1 VPEGGFSS
9 VNLPPRLTSV
19 FDLSGSKILFLIII
33 ALVVLGPDKLPEAM
47 RKAGKVYGD
56 FKRMTSGFQN
66 EMKSVLDEPM
76 RELRE
81 TAELAKKSA
90 MFDTSSLTESINAVI
105 KPQSGS
111 MAAVTPVTPAAA
123 APPAASADPVD
134 SAEPA
139 EAVGATSDVPEATP
153 VPAPV
158 EPVIIEPVIIEPVII
173 EPVIIEPVIIEPVII
188 EPVIIEPVIIVEP
201 ISPPAVPATA
211 GQPIGDRT
219 SRRLAGVS
227 VAPAVVAAASNVESS
242 PEPTRVVPAVE
253 SGVRQPVSEEAS
265 VE

>member
-1 VPEGGFSS
+1 
-9 VNLPPRLTSV
+9 V

-188 EPVIIEPVIIVEP
+188 EPVIIVEP